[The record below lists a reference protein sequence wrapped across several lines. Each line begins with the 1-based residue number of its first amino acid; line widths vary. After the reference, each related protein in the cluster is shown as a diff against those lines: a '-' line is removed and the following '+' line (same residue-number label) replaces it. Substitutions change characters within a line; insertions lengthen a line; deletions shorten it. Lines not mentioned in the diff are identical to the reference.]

1 MNDNTNIYLNNL
13 YTNLNNNQSYLIY
26 NYNMSQQSS
35 YTSPPINQTIYDKLL
50 HDFRN
55 YSS

>member
-1 MNDNTNIYLNNL
+1 MNDNTNACLNYLYNYLNND
-13 YTNLNNNQSYLIY
+13 QSYLIY

-50 HDFRN
+50 HDFQN